1 MRRHHPNLLAED
13 PNPTKNTSEKLEVK
27 KPLVNTPVSRNLVS
41 LLGKKYASN
50 TERAKKITDKIA
62 RFIVKDLRPFS
73 MVDSPEFRDMIAC
86 LDNRYQVPSR
96 KTFSEIVIPKMYS
109 DVKVKVQSSLREAEQ
124 VALTTDGW
132 SSRATESY
140 ITITSTH
147 IDKDWNICN
156 FVLQTR
162 MMPESHTGENV
173 AEVLRNAVREWNLPI
188 FYGFPPVVSDN
199 AANMMKAGELLGNI
213 HVNCYAHTLN
223 LACQK
228 CLAVKRLE
236 NILAKI
242 RKIVAFFHRSNIA
255 AALLKNTA
263 ESLSLPQHKLIMDV
277 RTRWNSAYDMISR
290 FLEMQVAI
298 FATLKSKELGKE
310 RESELKSF
318 HDDDFSVAE
327 EVIQLLKP
335 FKDITTL
342 LCSEKSPTLS
352 IILPLHNKLLD
363 KLCEQIDD
371 TPTVRSMKNIM
382 FKDLKERYARI
393 EHTLRIVSAL
403 DPRFKMLPFLS
414 ENERS
419 AVFSDIVLEVCRV
432 QNIIK
437 VKREKENKDAEL
449 DDVEVLNE
457 PPLPSLSSLSDSPA
471 VSPVKKRVKA
481 EDSSSTSCGDC
492 MESVLHSF

>member
-1 MRRHHPNLLAED
+1 
-13 PNPTKNTSEKLEVK
+13 
-27 KPLVNTPVSRNLVS
+27 
-41 LLGKKYASN
+41 
-50 TERAKKITDKIA
+50 
-62 RFIVKDLRPFS
+62 
-73 MVDSPEFRDMIAC
+73 
-86 LDNRYQVPSR
+86 
-96 KTFSEIVIPKMYS
+96 
-109 DVKVKVQSSLREAEQ
+109 
-124 VALTTDGW
+124 
-132 SSRATESY
+132 
-140 ITITSTH
+140 
-147 IDKDWNICN
+147 
-156 FVLQTR
+156 

-173 AEVLRNAVREWNLPI
+173 AEVLRNAVKEWNLPTS
-188 FYGFPPVVSDN
+188 YGFPPVVSDN

-213 HVNCYAHTLN
+213 HVNCFAHTLN
-223 LACQK
+223 LARQK
-228 CLAVKRLE
+228 CLAVKGLE
-236 NILAKI
+236 NILPKI

-277 RTRWNSAYDMISR
+277 RTRLNSAYDMISR

-335 FKDITTL
+335 FKDKTTL

-363 KLCEQIDD
+363 KLCEQNDD
-371 TPTVRSMKNIM
+371 TPTVRSMKNII

-403 DPRFKMLPFLS
+403 DHRFKMLPFLS

-419 AVFSDIVLEVCRV
+419 AVYSDIVLEVRV

-449 DDVEVLNE
+449 DDVEVMSE
-457 PPLPSLSSLSDSPA
+457 PLLPSLSSLSDSPA
-471 VSPVKKRVKA
+471 VSPVEKRVKA
-481 EDSSSTSCGDC
+481 EDFSSTSCGDC
-492 MESVLHSF
+492 MESVLHSFLGDVYITDIEPPKSPNVIAEQQVTGQQTLTFKVLGQMSSLCEILVISIFFPIASSNPYFNQ